1 MLIQCAG
8 SLFARNEE
16 NAETITRDLMKREEI
31 SNTYIPSMNVLFL
44 HCETRGVQHCRFGYI
59 VLPEPL
65 REEVEE
71 ELEEIQGAIV
81 MLIPKAKIR
90 VYREVMSEISGALA
104 EKEQILAAL
113 KRKDRRTVEIH
124 LENSLGTYYETMM
137 RKKRRT
143 GIVKI

>member
-1 MLIQCAG
+1 
-8 SLFARNEE
+8 
-16 NAETITRDLMKREEI
+16 
-31 SNTYIPSMNVLFL
+31 
-44 HCETRGVQHCRFGYI
+44 
-59 VLPEPL
+59 
-65 REEVEE
+65 
-71 ELEEIQGAIV
+71 

-137 RKKRRT
+137 RKK
-143 GIVKI
+143 GGQES